1 LAKVTPRKFKSPSPT
16 RSSPRGRFAALVA
29 QRTAGIYA
37 IVDAASVRDPVALT
51 RALLR
56 GGVRVVQYRAK
67 AGVDRELVRRLH
79 REALAVDG
87 VLIVNDDLDAA
98 READGL
104 HAGPED
110 LAVLGA
116 DLRARLGERVL
127 GISCGTPEE
136 VPDFRPLDADYYGV
150 GPYARTATK
159 ADAGEPIGAA
169 GIAAVVA
176 VARATPVVAIG
187 GIRREDFAAIART
200 GARMVAV
207 ASALSAGG
215 DPEAAARDMTA
226 RWALDAEAVAR
237 D

>member
-1 LAKVTPRKFKSPSPT
+1 MKVTPRAFKSPSPT

-37 IVDAASVRDPVALT
+37 IVDAALVRDPLALT

-67 AGVDRELVRRLH
+67 TGVDRELVRRLH
-79 REALAVDG
+79 RETLGVDG
-87 VLIVNDDLDAA
+87 ALIVNDDLDAA

-110 LAVLGA
+110 LALLGP

-127 GISCGTPEE
+127 GLSCGTAEE
-136 VPDFRPLDADYYGV
+136 VPGFRPFDADYYGV
-150 GPYARTATK
+150 GPYAGTATK

-176 VARATPVVAIG
+176 AARATPVVAIG
-187 GIRREDFAAIART
+187 GIRRDDFAAIARA

-207 ASALSAGG
+207 ASALSADA
-215 DPEAAARDMTA
+215 DPEATADDMTA
-226 RWALDAEAVAR
+226 RWRLAVEDAGT
-237 D
+237 